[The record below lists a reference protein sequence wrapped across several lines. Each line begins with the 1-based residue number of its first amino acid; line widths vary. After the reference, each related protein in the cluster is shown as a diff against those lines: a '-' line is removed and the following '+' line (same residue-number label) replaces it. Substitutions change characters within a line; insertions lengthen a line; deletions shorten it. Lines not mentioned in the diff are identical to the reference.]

1 LTTLVADFE
10 RIHDLMKLGKGSN
23 KVDAV
28 KSWLSID
35 SNSDWLLIF
44 DNADTLDEVDITKF
58 IPSASWGHIIVTSRD
73 DAAIGSVALAGS
85 VIGNLTVEEAVH
97 VLIARSNAAMATAE
111 DMLNAEAIVEQLG
124 CLPLAVDQAGA
135 YIRARQKT
143 LAEYLRL
150 LKHKQEDLLMWRP
163 RVGDYDKTVLTA
175 WELNFRQVELE
186 SEPAKCLLLLCCFL
200 DPADVSELLLLRGCT
215 AQRRWS
221 DEGERI
227 DLQPDNLL
235 RNKTLVETISNE
247 IAFDAAVEKLLTFS
261 LLRRNNDI
269 NEARSFSVH
278 PLVQFAAATRLTA
291 QEQDAWRLQA
301 ILLVSHGF
309 PHSED
314 LEPG

>member
-1 LTTLVADFE
+1 
-10 RIHDLMKLGKGSN
+10 MKLGKSSN
-23 KVDAV
+23 KVEAV

-44 DNADTLDEVDITKF
+44 DNGDSLNEVDITKF
-58 IPSASWGHIIVTSRD
+58 IPSTSWGHIIITSRD
-73 DAAIGSVALAGS
+73 NTAIGSVAPAGN
-85 VIGNLTVEEAVH
+85 VIKDLTIEEAIH
-97 VLIARSNAAMATAE
+97 VLIERSNVAMVTPE

-150 LKHKQEDLLMWRP
+150 LRHKQEDLLTWRP
-163 RVGDYDKTVLTA
+163 RVSPYDKTVLTA

-186 SEPAKCLLLLCCFL
+186 SEAAKHLLLLCCFL
-200 DPADVSELLLLRGCT
+200 DPADISELLLLRGCT

-221 DEGERI
+221 TGGEKV
-227 DLQPDNLL
+227 DLQPDESL
-235 RNKTLVETISNE
+235 RDQVLVETISNE
-247 IAFDAAVEKLLTFS
+247 ISFDAAVEKLLTFS

-278 PLVQFAAATRLTA
+278 PLVQFAAATRLSV
-291 QEQDAWRLQA
+291 QEQDTWRLQA
-301 ILLVSHGF
+301 ILLVSHAF
-309 PHSED
+309 PRSED